1 MRNRIPTNVRT
12 GQQAISARVAGYA
25 MPCVW
30 SPAEITV
37 AKRSTFLTK
46 DHGKRPEEAP
56 AG

>member
-1 MRNRIPTNVRT
+1 MRNPTSTNVLIGR
-12 GQQAISARVAGYA
+12 QAASARVAGYV

-30 SPAEITV
+30 SLAEITV

-56 AG
+56 TG